1 MIVGSIIL
9 FAMSVMAFVMSIRS
23 FMEKGFLFNNAYIH
37 ASEQERESMDKK
49 PFYRQSGFVFLLIGI
64 IFLLNGFNML
74 FDIKW
79 VFYIII
85 AIVIITFV
93 YAIVSSVV
101 IGKNNRQ

>member
-9 FAMSVMAFVMSIRS
+9 FAMSVIAFVMSIRS